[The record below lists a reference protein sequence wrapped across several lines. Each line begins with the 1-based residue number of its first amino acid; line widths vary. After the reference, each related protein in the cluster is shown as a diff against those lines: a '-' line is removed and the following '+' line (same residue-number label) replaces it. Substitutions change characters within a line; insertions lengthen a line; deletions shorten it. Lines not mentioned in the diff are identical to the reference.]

1 MLNHHDHGM
10 PIVARLHEVRAAAG
24 LAADE
29 GLAEPQASAS
39 THEPIAEPERVLP
52 FVGDVVHYEP
62 GVAVTIERRLSLD
75 EDLYLADHHFVQA
88 DGVKPLSACF
98 PVVPMTVSLEIM
110 AEAAACLAPGF
121 GLVGFEQVSA
131 ARWIALADTDSLA
144 LRVEGRVR
152 SLDTVREICRIEAQ
166 IYVQGEPRPSISA
179 TVLFSSHYQ
188 LDLNLGFGVLNTPK
202 SLSAGHVYEE
212 RQLFHGPRF
221 QCLTGD
227 MLVGERGVQADL
239 RVSSPAN
246 LLRSTAQPQL
256 LTDPALLDA
265 VGQAMAVW
273 TLQQGGIVFPIG
285 LGKLELYRATPAP
298 GTRVPMRVE
307 ITSGAGKTLA
317 ADVEIQD
324 GQGGVWLRV
333 KDWRSWRFQW
343 DRKLV
348 AFRRQPERHLLS
360 DELALPPGA
369 LDADG
374 VGRRVTKACLTGFDP
389 ELLARHYLNVDE
401 MAVFARHAQRSG
413 QAGPAG
419 PAGRQ
424 RAWLL
429 GRIAA
434 KDALRAWY
442 ARERGRDTALHPA
455 SFGVANDARGKPVVT
470 GWPEPGAPEL
480 TIAHS
485 GDEAVAIAQ
494 HASVGVDIERIA
506 SRDDAFVRAISSDA
520 EHALL
525 DNLSHNEALTKEQR
539 DAWITRLW
547 CAKEALGKWLGTGVE
562 GAPHH
567 FEATALDAGG
577 HLHMRHRVSGREA
590 QVSTLQDGAMIV
602 AVCRGCEPEPSGR
615 ENSSPSTY

>member
-29 GLAEPQASAS
+29 SRAAHEAGVSAYEPVVAERES
-39 THEPIAEPERVLP
+39 EPERVLP
-52 FVGDVVHYEP
+52 FVGDVLSYEP
-62 GVAVTIERRLSLD
+62 GVAVTVARRLSLD

-121 GLVGFEQVSA
+121 GLIGFEQVNA

-144 LRVEGRVR
+144 LRVEARTRNV
-152 SLDTVREICRIEAQ
+152 DPQREICRIDAQ
-166 IYVQGEPRPSISA
+166 IYVQDEVRPSIGA

-188 LDLNLGFGVLNTPK
+188 LDLNLGFGLLNEPR
-202 SLSAGHVYEE
+202 SISAGQVYEE

-221 QCLTGD
+221 QCITGD
-227 MLVGERGVQADL
+227 MLVGLQGVQADL
-239 RVSSPAN
+239 CVNSPASF
-246 LLRSTAQPQL
+246 LRSTAQPQL
-256 LTDPALLDA
+256 LTDPALLDT

-273 TLQQGGIVFPIG
+273 TLQQGGVVFPIG

-307 ITSGAGKTLA
+307 VTSGAGKTLA
-317 ADVEIQD
+317 ANVEIED

-348 AFRRQPERHLLS
+348 AFRRRPEKHLLS

-369 LDADG
+369 ADADA
-374 VGRRVTKACLTGFDP
+374 VARRVTKACLAGFDL
-389 ELLARHYLNVDE
+389 ELLARHYLNGDE
-401 MAVFARHAQRSG
+401 MAVFAKHAQRVE
-413 QAGPAG
+413 

-434 KDALRAWY
+434 KDALRAWH
-442 ARERGRDTALHPA
+442 AREHGHETALHPA
-455 SFGVANDARGKPVVT
+455 AFGVANDARGKPVVMD
-470 GWPEPGAPEL
+470 WPDASVPAL
-480 TIAHS
+480 TIAHC

-494 HASVGVDIERIA
+494 RAPVGVDIERVA
-506 SRDDAFVRAISSDA
+506 SRDEAFLRTISSDA
-520 EHALL
+520 ERAMLEHISHAESLM
-525 DNLSHNEALTKEQR
+525 QVRR
-539 DAWITRLW
+539 DAWVTRLW

-562 GAPHH
+562 GAPQH
-567 FEATALDAGG
+567 FEATALESGG
-577 HLHMRHRVSGREA
+577 QLHMRHRGSAREA
-590 QVSTLQDGAMIV
+590 QVSTVQDGAMIV
-602 AVCRGCEPEPSGR
+602 AVCRECGPEVCGR
-615 ENSSPSTY
+615 DDNSPSTF

>member
-24 LAADE
+24 LAAEE
-29 GLAEPQASAS
+29 GLA
-39 THEPIAEPERVLP
+39 THEGTAGTQEAVAERVLP
-52 FVGDVVHYEP
+52 FVGDVVRHEP
-62 GVAVTIERRLSLD
+62 GVAVSIERRLSLD
-75 EDLYLADHHFVQA
+75 EDLFLADHHFVQA

-110 AEAAACLAPGF
+110 AEAAACLAPGY
-121 GLVGFEQVSA
+121 GLIGFEQVSA

-144 LRVEGRVR
+144 LRIEARVR
-152 SLDTVREICRIEAQ
+152 SLDVAREIRRIDAE
-166 IYVQGEPRPSISA
+166 IYVHGEIRPSISA

-188 LDLNLGFGVLNTPK
+188 LDLNLGFGVLNAPR

-221 QCLTGD
+221 QCLTGE

-239 RVSSPAN
+239 RVNSPAN
-246 LLRSTAQPQL
+246 LLRSTEQPQL
-256 LTDPALLDA
+256 LIDPALLDA

-298 GTRVPMRVE
+298 GTRVPMRIE

-317 ADVEIQD
+317 ADVEIED

-348 AFRRQPERHLLS
+348 AFRRQPEKHLLS
-360 DELALPPGA
+360 DELVLPPGA
-369 LDADG
+369 VDADAT
-374 VGRRVTKACLTGFDP
+374 GRRVTKACLVGFDL
-389 ELLARHYLNVDE
+389 ELLARHYLNADE
-401 MAVFARHAQRSG
+401 MRVFASHAQPG
-413 QAGPAG
+413 QQ
-419 PAGRQ
+419 AGRQ

-434 KDALRAWY
+434 KDALRAWH
-442 ARERGRDTALHPA
+442 AREHGLEAALHPA
-455 SFGVANDARGKPVVT
+455 AFGVANDARGKPVVT
-470 GWPEPGAPEL
+470 GWPEPNAPSL

-485 GDEAVAIAQ
+485 GDEAVAIVQRAP
-494 HASVGVDIERIA
+494 VGVDIERIE
-506 SRDDAFVRAISSDA
+506 SRDEPFLRAIAGDA
-520 EHALL
+520 ERALL
-525 DNLSHNEALTKEQR
+525 DDLVRTDALTPAQR
-539 DAWITRLW
+539 DAWVTRLW

-562 GAPHH
+562 GAPHQ
-567 FEATALDAGG
+567 FEATALESGG
-577 HLHMRHRVSGREA
+577 HLHMRHRGSGREA

-602 AVCRGCEPEPSGR
+602 AVCRECGR
-615 ENSSPSTY
+615 EKSGS